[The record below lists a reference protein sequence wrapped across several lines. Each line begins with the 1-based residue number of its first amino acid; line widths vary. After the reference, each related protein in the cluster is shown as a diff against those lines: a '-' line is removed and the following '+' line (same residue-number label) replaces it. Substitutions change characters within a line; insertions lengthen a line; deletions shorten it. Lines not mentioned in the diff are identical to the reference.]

1 MLRIK
6 QNEKMFRTHYTIDI
20 EQKVFHSRSQKLGY
34 FDTHFLIFHIRRK
47 GAEQSGNRFARC
59 VHSTATGKS
68 LMQETLDWDRIL
80 IVQEIWDGDRTIV
93 TEEEKIFFP

>member
-1 MLRIK
+1 MKMLVK
-6 QNEKMFRTHYTIDI
+6 AQHLLPAPYLKTYCHFSTI
-20 EQKVFHSRSQKLGY
+20 FS
-34 FDTHFLIFHIRRK
+34 FLIAVEQSAEQSRNRK
-47 GAEQSGNRFARC
+47 GAEQSRNRFASC

-93 TEEEKIFFP
+93 TEEKKIFSP